1 MSYLDDLIG
10 STRARIDEVKQ
21 KLTEEVLEQRVAS
34 AEPPRDFRAA
44 LQGPEVAIVAEIKRA
59 TPRAGPLDLDLDAA
73 RRARAY
79 EEGGAAAL
87 SVLTEPDFFRGS
99 LEDLVAA
106 RGVSIPVLRKD
117 FILDPIQVYESRAAG
132 ADAVLLIV
140 RILGDELRHLHSL
153 VRSLGISALVEVHS
167 ETDLDRALDVG
178 ADLIGI
184 NHRDLVTFEVD
195 PDRTR
200 KLAPQLPGGVV
211 LVALS
216 GTTSRSEIES
226 LAEAGADAVLVGEAL
241 VTADDPIAKLREL
254 LGR

>member
-1 MSYLDDLIG
+1 
-10 STRARIDEVKQ
+10 
-21 KLTEEVLEQRVAS
+21 
-34 AEPPRDFRAA
+34 
-44 LQGPEVAIVAEIKRA
+44 
-59 TPRAGPLDLDLDAA
+59 
-73 RRARAY
+73 
-79 EEGGAAAL
+79 
-87 SVLTEPDFFRGS
+87 
-99 LEDLVAA
+99 
-106 RGVSIPVLRKD
+106 VSIPVLRKD